1 MSRIHEELLQI
12 IEKILIEKCTRN
24 MNMLFTKEDIQHM
37 RSVYFISKQGSN
49 KFVIQ
54 PLEALKLKWL
64 PMPAADN
71 HLM

>member
-1 MSRIHEELLQI
+1 MSRIYKELTQI
-12 IEKILIEKCTRN
+12 IEKN
-24 MNMLFTKEDIQHM
+24 MNMFITKEDIHHI

-54 PLEALKLKWL
+54 PLEVLKLKWL
-64 PMPAADN
+64 PMPTADN

>member
-1 MSRIHEELLQI
+1 MSRIYEELIQI

-37 RSVYFISKQGSN
+37 KSVYFISNQGSN
-49 KFVIQ
+49 KFIIQ

-64 PMPAADN
+64 PMPTADN

>member
-1 MSRIHEELLQI
+1 
-12 IEKILIEKCTRN
+12 

-37 RSVYFISKQGSN
+37 RSFHFISKQGSN

-54 PLEALKLKWL
+54 PLKALKLKWL
-64 PMPAADN
+64 PMPTADN